1 MKPYGKQYKTQDPR
15 SKGNKKI
22 KENFLN
28 MASKEKF
35 NCNEGFISE

>member
-1 MKPYGKQYKTQDPR
+1 MKPYEKQYKTQDPR

-22 KENFLN
+22 KENLN

>member
-1 MKPYGKQYKTQDPR
+1 MKNNIKHKIRDQKEI
-15 SKGNKKI
+15 KKI